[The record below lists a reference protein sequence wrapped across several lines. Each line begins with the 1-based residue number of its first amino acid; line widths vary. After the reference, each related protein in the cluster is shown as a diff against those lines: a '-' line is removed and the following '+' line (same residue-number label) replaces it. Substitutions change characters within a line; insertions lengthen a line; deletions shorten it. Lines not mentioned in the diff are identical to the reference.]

1 MKKRGDREGF
11 VEFAVLAA
19 LTLPGLGLAL
29 GGLKLCEGAGGLTPA
44 GAALVSLGGVL
55 MVTAGYYHYR
65 RDYARERGGRGFLTF
80 AVITVVS
87 VAAALFAAGALTRL
101 FR

>member
-1 MKKRGDREGF
+1 MRKLKDKKDF
-11 VEFAVLAA
+11 IEFAVLAS

-29 GGLKLCEGAGGLTPA
+29 GGLKLCESSRGLTSF
-44 GAALVSLGGVL
+44 GALLLALGGAL

-65 RDYARERGGRGFLTF
+65 KDYVRESGGRGFRAF
-80 AVITVVS
+80 AIVTVVS
-87 VAAALFAAGALTRL
+87 VTAALLAAGALVHL

>member
-1 MKKRGDREGF
+1 VKKRNDKKDFLEF
-11 VEFAVLAA
+11 VVLSA
-19 LTLPGLGLAL
+19 LALPGLGFAL
-29 GGLKLCEGAGGLTPA
+29 GGLKLCESAHGFAPA
-44 GAALVSLGGVL
+44 GAALISIGLAL

>member
-1 MKKRGDREGF
+1 MKGQKDRKDL

-19 LTLPGLGLAL
+19 LVVPGLGLAL
-29 GGLKLCEGAGGLTPA
+29 GGLKLFEGAGGLTPV
-44 GAALVSLGGVL
+44 GVILVSLGGVL

-65 RDYARERGGRGFLTF
+65 RDYAPARGFL
-80 AVITVVS
+80 A
-87 VAAALFAAGALTRL
+87 FAAITLVSAIAAVLATGALTRL